1 MVGSST
7 LYTLQYIFS
16 SKVEKL
22 YTFAVKEEVLLEL
35 ENLIRNYL
43 NVYVGRNFKSL
54 EILETIVRIIE
65 IYRNTKQIY
74 GK

>member
-1 MVGSST
+1 MVGTST
-7 LYTLQYIFS
+7 LYTFQYIIS

-54 EILETIVRIIE
+54 EILETIV
-65 IYRNTKQIY
+65 
-74 GK
+74 

>member
-1 MVGSST
+1 MVGTST
-7 LYTLQYIFS
+7 LYTLKYIIS

-54 EILETIVRIIE
+54 EILETIV
-65 IYRNTKQIY
+65 
-74 GK
+74 

>member
-1 MVGSST
+1 MVGTST
-7 LYTLQYIFS
+7 LYTLQYIIS

-54 EILETIVRIIE
+54 EILETIV
-65 IYRNTKQIY
+65 
-74 GK
+74 